1 MKRKKGILLSAMLE
15 TLSLAL
21 LVVLFFEEIISFN
34 LFLALSLVVGVV
46 FSAAVVFIIRNT
58 QI

>member
-1 MKRKKGILLSAMLE
+1 MSAMLE

-34 LFLALSLVVGVV
+34 LFLALTLVVGVV

>member
-34 LFLALSLVVGVV
+34 LFLALTLVVGVV